1 MPGLVHARH
10 VQWGGSTTPKYI
22 GRDDLFQMTP
32 EIEDLIDRALTEDLS
47 IGDPTTEVLL
57 PPALKGKGEVIAKA
71 EGFLA
76 GVDVTLAV
84 FRRVDPTLETRAL
97 IEDGAS
103 LHAGDVIAHAT
114 GPVSSI
120 LRAERTA
127 LNFLQRLSGIATAT
141 NKYVRAVKGHRAR
154 IIDTRKTTPGL
165 RTLEKY
171 AIRAG
176 GGHNHRRNLGDGI
189 LIKDNHIQALRNEG
203 LSLAEIVEKARDGA
217 SHTIRIE
224 VEVEDLDQVREA
236 LDAGADILMLDNMG
250 LAEMADAVRLVDGR
264 AVIEASGGINLE
276 TVGEVAATGVDLISA
291 GALTH
296 SVIALDISLD
306 LK

>member
-1 MPGLVHARH
+1 M
-10 VQWGGSTTPKYI
+10 
-22 GRDDLFQMTP
+22 FQITP
-32 EIEDLIDRALTEDLS
+32 EIEVLIDRALTEDLS
-47 IGDPTTEVLL
+47 IGDPTSEVLL
-57 PPALKGKGEVIAKA
+57 PPGLTGEAEVRAKA
-71 EGFLA
+71 EGILA
-76 GVDVTLAV
+76 GVDVALAV
-84 FRRVDPTLETRAL
+84 FRRVDPKLETRAL
-97 IEDGAS
+97 IEDGAA
-103 LHAGDVIAHAT
+103 LHPGDVIAHAT

-120 LRAERTA
+120 LTAERTA
-127 LNFLQRLSGIATAT
+127 LNFLQHLSGIATAT
-141 NKYVRAVKGHRAR
+141 SRYVQAVKGHQAR
-154 IIDTRKTTPGL
+154 IVDTRKTTPGL

-203 LSLAEIVEKARDGA
+203 LSLAEIIMKARDGA

-224 VEVEDLDQVREA
+224 VEVEALDQVSEA
-236 LDAGADILMLDNMG
+236 LNAGADILMLDNMG
-250 LAEMADAVRLVDGR
+250 LDEMADAVRLVGGR

-276 TVGEVAATGVDLISA
+276 TVRDVAATGVDLISA